1 MTGGLVISPIKKK
14 ACHTEIVIKGTCG
27 KTDLTL
33 QININFNEL
42 YYSLSQNNYAVYF
55 DDF

>member
-1 MTGGLVISPIKKK
+1 MTGGLVISPIKKT
-14 ACHTEIVIKGTCG
+14 CHTEIVIKGTCG